1 MDQQNL
7 EKCRKFLPGLTEEC
21 WDIFAK
27 LAQILEEKVLEIWE
41 GENGDYY
48 AGRSTGVSWCIVWE
62 L

>member
-21 WDIFAK
+21 PDIFAK

-41 GENGDYY
+41 GENGD
-48 AGRSTGVSWCIVWE
+48 
-62 L
+62 